1 MSVESR
7 LPNSSEGRL
16 LRAEEKALLSAL
28 LSQRSDFHA
37 YLDDM
42 ASARVKDMP
51 DGGMG
56 SIAFI
61 THDEKCLGT
70 TVAEAEYSDIDEV
83 PVSIVVNLDNH
94 GRLFELDIWKAD
106 FSPLKRY
113 PVPGLVHL
121 KSD

>member
-7 LPNSSEGRL
+7 LQSSSEGRP

-28 LSQRSDFHA
+28 LSQCSGFHA
-37 YLDDM
+37 HQDGL
-42 ASARVKDMP
+42 ALARVKDMS

-61 THDEKCLGT
+61 THDEKSLSA
-70 TVAEAEYSDIDEV
+70 TVAEAEYIDIDEV
-83 PVSIVVNLDNH
+83 PVSIVVNLDNY

-106 FSPLKRY
+106 FSSLKRY
-113 PVPGLVHL
+113 PTPELVHL
-121 KSD
+121 KSG